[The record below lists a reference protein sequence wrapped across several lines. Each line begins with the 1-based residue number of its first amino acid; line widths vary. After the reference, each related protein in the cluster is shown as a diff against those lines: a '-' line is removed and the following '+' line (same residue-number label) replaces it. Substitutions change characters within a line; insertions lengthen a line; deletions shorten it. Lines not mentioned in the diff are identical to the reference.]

1 MAAIISQMN
10 ANRRAREKGLAGHC
24 IISSDKC
31 VYTLPPFDPCFDPLV
46 HNKVSIIKYR
56 PKVEVKVAFTLQ
68 YMRAQAQKMMFDRE
82 KAEHEELQRFI
93 RDKQR
98 EEEQKTGENGSKD
111 QFLAK

>member
-46 HNKVSIIKYR
+46 HNKVSIMK
-56 PKVEVKVAFTLQ
+56 
-68 YMRAQAQKMMFDRE
+68 
-82 KAEHEELQRFI
+82 
-93 RDKQR
+93 
-98 EEEQKTGENGSKD
+98 
-111 QFLAK
+111 